1 MDLFTLLLSFDWE
14 SYEENKTLNYGCASI
29 PPTMRSLSLRTPQNI
44 TVDIPQLTQH
54 ELLLFPSKLPKWDQ
68 GGGWAYPQ
76 IIHCNRM
83 FHYCINLLVLSRG
96 WMGMG
101 VAGMMTL
108 LVMKW
113 IIPQNSLRL
122 APVSQ
127 PSSYWGIPM
136 TPNMSCFMIHPS
148 SNGRLIQLPIG

>member
-1 MDLFTLLLSFDWE
+1 
-14 SYEENKTLNYGCASI
+14 
-29 PPTMRSLSLRTPQNI
+29 
-44 TVDIPQLTQH
+44 
-54 ELLLFPSKLPKWDQ
+54 
-68 GGGWAYPQ
+68 
-76 IIHCNRM
+76 
-83 FHYCINLLVLSRG
+83 
-96 WMGMG
+96 MGMG

-113 IIPQNSLRL
+113 IIPHNSLRL

-148 SNGRLIQLPIG
+148 SNARAPYPAPNRIGRHDIAH